1 MRKGEQRR
9 LQCGILAL
17 LILLL
22 ASCGSGDSEG
32 GKETESTAG
41 NAVTNQETETE
52 TEAGPT
58 FLPDG
63 LKYDGEKYSI
73 LYAQNVTSMEENEIT

>member
-41 NAVTNQETETE
+41 NAVTNQ
-52 TEAGPT
+52 
-58 FLPDG
+58 
-63 LKYDGEKYSI
+63 
-73 LYAQNVTSMEENEIT
+73 